1 MRFQPPRNS
10 IPEHLGAAARAR
22 PPKARHAPDYPQADA
37 GAATIGTFTAW
48 NREP

>member
-1 MRFQPPRNS
+1 MRFQPARSS
-10 IPEHLGAAARAR
+10 IPEHLGAPGR
-22 PPKARHAPDYPQADA
+22 PEPRNPPDYPQADA